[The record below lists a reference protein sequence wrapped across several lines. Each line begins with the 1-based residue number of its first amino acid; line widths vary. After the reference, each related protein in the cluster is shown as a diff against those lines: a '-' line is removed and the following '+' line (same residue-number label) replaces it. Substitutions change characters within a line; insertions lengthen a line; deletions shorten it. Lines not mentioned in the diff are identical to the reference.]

1 LQTEDLLEW
10 IKQDTRLED
19 LASSPRE
26 LTLMMTLQQLAAR
39 AYTTEPIKSTLLSWL
54 VLGENNCNVSTTAHR
69 KLVCNT
75 RFKYDLYETILGFL
89 KINVPVGD
97 NKHFIRDVSD
107 EFKKIVNYDWFNDF
121 LKAREIAL
129 THSFDKSGNYLWDVQ
144 REDNEVQRE
153 DNEVQREDNTD
164 DKKCSRDMYLFLF
177 VALSVRGR
185 YKELKHA
192 WQLLL
197 SHTTTNGQP
206 KTTYRIKQDTLIVA
220 EAWQFLQLDQPVNPV
235 LQQQFEQLR
244 ITLTNQLMEILEAPY
259 LDVATY
265 KIRKKIGRYLSHL
278 GDPRPGVN
286 TLLPL
291 WKQIS
296 PDSQIH
302 ISYFPVT
309 NAQYRTFI
317 DEGGYND
324 IRWWNEF
331 PHILNDY
338 ELGKSRACQD
348 RYYNL
353 SNQPVIGISWYEA
366 IAFCRWLSY
375 RIGYTVR
382 LPLLNEWQEVVN
394 QTPCD
399 PAMSESFEPLDELVS
414 VGCIPTVGNVVDVSG
429 NLWEWTQDDVDTQ
442 EDGTITFAGKS
453 QFVPYGYKMGDY
465 QVVPRTTRG
474 NRLGFRIV
482 TSDE

>member
-1 LQTEDLLEW
+1 LQTEYLLEW
-10 IKQDTRLED
+10 IKQDTRLGD

-26 LTLMMTLQQLAAR
+26 LTLITTLHLAAR
-39 AYTTEPIKSTLLSWL
+39 ACAEPVKSTLLSWL
-54 VLGENNCNVSTTAHR
+54 VLGENNGNVSTTAHR
-69 KLVCNT
+69 KLACTT
-75 RFKYDLYETILGFL
+75 RFKYDLYETILDFL
-89 KINVPVGD
+89 KTNVSAVD
-97 NKHFIRDVSD
+97 NTKFIRDVSD
-107 EFKKIVNYDWFNDF
+107 RFKEIVNHDWFNDF

-129 THSFDKSGNYLWDVQ
+129 THSFDEFGDYLWDIQ
-144 REDNEVQRE
+144 REDN
-153 DNEVQREDNTD
+153 D
-164 DKKCSRDMYLFLF
+164 DRKGSRDTYLFLF

-197 SHTTTNGQP
+197 SHTTASGQP

-220 EAWQFLQLDQPVNPV
+220 EAWQCLQLDQLVNLV

-244 ITLTNQLMEILEAPY
+244 ITLINQLMEILEAPY
-259 LDVATY
+259 LDVAMYET
-265 KIRKKIGRYLSHL
+265 RKKIGRYLSHL

-286 TLLPL
+286 TLMPL
-291 WKQIS
+291 WRQIP
-296 PDSQIH
+296 PDSQIY
-302 ISYFPVT
+302 ISYFPIT
-309 NAQYRTFI
+309 NAQYRMFI
-317 DEGGYND
+317 YEGGYND
-324 IRWWNEF
+324 IRWWDEF
-331 PHILNDY
+331 PQVLNDY
-338 ELGKSRACQD
+338 ELGKSIASQD

-353 SNQPVIGISWYEA
+353 SNQPVTGISWYEA

-375 RIGYTVR
+375 KIGYTVR
-382 LPLLNEWQEVVN
+382 LPLLNEWQEVVK

-414 VGCIPTVGNVVDVSG
+414 VGCIPTVGDVVDVSG
-429 NLWEWTQDDVDTQ
+429 NLWEWTQDDVPTQ